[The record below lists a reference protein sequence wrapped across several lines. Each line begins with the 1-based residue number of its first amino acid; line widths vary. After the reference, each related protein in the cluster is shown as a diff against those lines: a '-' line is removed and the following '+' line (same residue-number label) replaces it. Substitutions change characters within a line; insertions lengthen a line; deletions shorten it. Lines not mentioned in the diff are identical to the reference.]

1 MTKRNKRRVA
11 RFGLVIMTI
20 VAAGIG
26 VCLGGAILVGIMQMS
41 AP

>member
-11 RFGLVIMTI
+11 RFGLLLMTL

-26 VCLGGAILVGIMQMS
+26 VCLGGAILVGLIQMS